1 MFRLQTQKRV
11 FCNSFINFF
20 DIWPYIHGVIGL
32 LNGISL
38 HCGRANF
45 QIACSNSS
53 IKTYM
58 ALLGYFGM
66 NNINILYKQALKVK
80 IGCLKYLSQ
89 KSDFTGTNE

>member
-1 MFRLQTQKRV
+1 
-11 FCNSFINFF
+11 
-20 DIWPYIHGVIGL
+20 
-32 LNGISL
+32 
-38 HCGRANF
+38 
-45 QIACSNSS
+45 
-53 IKTYM
+53 M